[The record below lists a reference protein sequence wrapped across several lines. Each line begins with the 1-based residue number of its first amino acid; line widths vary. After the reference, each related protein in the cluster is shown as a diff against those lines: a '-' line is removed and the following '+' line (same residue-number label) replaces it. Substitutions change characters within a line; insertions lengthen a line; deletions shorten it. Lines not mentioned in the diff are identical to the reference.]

1 MKAVNNLEAALH
13 YAAQGI
19 AVLPLHHINETGACS
34 CGKTSGCKPGKHPQ
48 ARLVRNGLNDASADI
63 EVIRHWFSGT
73 QHNVGLRTGTENG
86 LFVLDRDD
94 RDGGEKGLAELE
106 SRFGTLPSTI
116 TQRTGGGRHYF
127 FRYPEGRSVRNS
139 VKKLGPGLDIRGD
152 GGYVVAAPSNH
163 FSGNDYAWEDD
174 ALPDFGKL
182 ADAPT
187 WLLDLI
193 EGKSNA
199 TPVASGLVA
208 KICGGIT
215 SFAMPERVEDGQG
228 REDII
233 LRAAGH
239 YRGMGVEQAEIERRL
254 IDYNKLHIVP
264 PLDDEVVLDRARRY
278 EVPGATLSDWP
289 TPDELPSALPPVM
302 AFDLD
307 LLPEVLR
314 PAVADAADLMQVP
327 PDFLAVSYMVSAA
340 AALGL
345 TVSIAPKAQDSSWFV
360 PPVLWGALIG
370 SPSTK
375 KTPCLS
381 KATLPLKVI
390 ETELLS
396 AHTAKMRQFEGD
408 VAQFEQLVKAAKKHG
423 QPLPPRP
430 VEPIAERLLLND
442 ATYQAT
448 GVALRG
454 SPRGVLLV
462 MDELT
467 GWLTS
472 MDSSS
477 QESSRAFYLSAWN
490 GTEAYRFDRV
500 GRDNFIVDPLAVSIL
515 GGIQPNKLESYTR
528 GAIQGRGDDGLLQ
541 RFQLAVYPDQNPEWK
556 LVDRM
561 ENYPAQT
568 AAADAIIRLRALTPN
583 DLGAKQSL
591 TGRAYLQFDPE
602 AQEAFNS
609 VYGAL
614 ETLSRS
620 GSLEPAMEAHLGKF
634 PRMIA
639 ALALV
644 IHLTDSG
651 VGPIPL
657 NVILKAVKWA
667 TYLKSHALRIYG
679 SPASRT
685 TRSAQA
691 LAGKICDGKLS
702 DGFTARDVTRH
713 GWRDLTSKDDV
724 ESALDLLE
732 VKGWLRHLP
741 EANMGRPKTAY
752 AINPLIKLET

>member
-1 MKAVNNLEAALH
+1 MTNISTLDAALH
-13 YAAQGI
+13 YASHNI
-19 AVLPLHHINETGACS
+19 PVLPLHHIKSDGNCAC
-34 CGKTSGCKPGKHPQ
+34 GGGVCKPGKHPAAQ
-48 ARLVRNGLNDASADI
+48 LVKHGLKDATTDIKLIEMWFRNNP
-63 EVIRHWFSGT
+63 
-73 QHNVGLRTGTENG
+73 HNLGICTGTNSG
-86 LFVLDRDD
+86 FFVLDCDHK
-94 RDGGEKGLAELE
+94 DGGEQGLEDLQARVGVLPD
-106 SRFGTLPSTI
+106 TLV
-116 TQRTGGGRHYF
+116 QRTGGGRHYF
-127 FRYPEGRSVRNS
+127 FRHPQDRSVRNS

-163 FSGNDYAWEDD
+163 FSGNDYAWEGD

-193 EGKSNA
+193 EGKSSVA
-199 TPVASGLVA
+199 PVASGLA
-208 KICGGIT
+208 SNICGGIT
-215 SFAMPERVEDGQG
+215 SFSLPEQVEDGQG

-239 YRGMGVEQAEIERRL
+239 FRGKGLEQAEIERIL
-254 IDYNKLHIVP
+254 VDYNKLHVVP

-314 PAVADAADLMQVP
+314 PAVADTADLMQVP

-345 TVSIAPKAQDSSWFV
+345 TVSIAPKARDRSWLV

-375 KTPCLS
+375 KTPSLN
-381 KATLPLKVI
+381 KATSPLKVI
-390 ETELLS
+390 EANLLS

-408 VAQFEQLVKAAKKHG
+408 VAHFEQLIKVAKKQG

-477 QESSRAFYLSAWN
+477 QESSRAFYLAAWN
-490 GTEAYRFDRV
+490 GTEAYRFDRI
-500 GRDNFIVDPLAVSIL
+500 GRESFIVDPLAVSVL

-528 GAIQGRGDDGLLQ
+528 SAIQGRGDDGLLQ
-541 RFQLAVYPDQNPEWK
+541 RFQLAVYPDQNLHWN

-561 ENYPAQT
+561 EDHAAQT
-568 AAADAIIRLRALTPN
+568 AAANAIIRLRTLTA
-583 DLGAKQSL
+583 DDFGAKRLLS
-591 TGRAYLQFDPE
+591 GEAYLQFDPE
-602 AQEAFNS
+602 AQQAFNS
-609 VYGAL
+609 IYGAL
-614 ETLSRS
+614 EGSSRS
-620 GSLEPAMEAHLGKF
+620 GSLEPTMEAHLGKF
-634 PRMIA
+634 PRLIA
-639 ALALV
+639 VLALV
-644 IHLTDSG
+644 IHLTDGG

-657 NVILKAVKWA
+657 NVVFKAVRWT

-679 SPASRT
+679 SPTSRT
-685 TRSAQA
+685 TKAAKA
-691 LAGKICDGKLS
+691 LGSKISDGKLS
-702 DGFTARDVTRH
+702 DGFTVRDVTRH
-713 GWRDLTSKDDV
+713 GWRDLTANGDV

-732 VKGWLRHLP
+732 NKGWLRRLP
-741 EANMGRPKTAY
+741 EANIGRPTTAY
-752 AINPLIKLET
+752 AINPLIKRKT